1 MKKFFKIIF
10 TLVLLISSF
19 GCNKEEVSSSE
30 EINLVKLEELSEYS
44 WISELNV
51 EDIEYIEFKDV
62 KWVYEI
68 YVSYNQTDFEK
79 IIDLLDCYVEVAEDD
94 PRFEG
99 GSGPEVQDYI
109 IHYKDGTS
117 NKFEFYEGY
126 LCISGT
132 SGDKFYST
140 SKKIKMDK
148 FNFDF
153 LYCELKNYGNLSI
166 YENGEY
172 VGIYE
177 GIYGKKCLPYEGVIE
192 GEVIRTLEDY
202 PVKIKIYENN
212 IFTITNGY
220 RLVFD
225 VPYQLYNCEF

>member
-30 EINLVKLEELSEYS
+30 EKNLVKLEELSEYS
-44 WISELNV
+44 WISELDI
-51 EDIEYIEFKDV
+51 EDIEYIELKDV

-79 IIDLLDCYVEVAEDD
+79 IIDFLDCYVEVPKND

-99 GSGPEVQDYI
+99 YGADEKNYI

-117 NKFEFYEGY
+117 NKIDFYEGH
-126 LCISGT
+126 LSISGT
-132 SGDKFYST
+132 AGWEIYST

-177 GIYGKKCLPYEGVIE
+177 GINGKKCLPYEGVIE
-192 GEVIRTLEDY
+192 GEVIRTLEYY
-202 PVKIKIYENN
+202 PDIIKIYENN
-212 IFTITNGY
+212 IFTFTHSEGW
-220 RLVFD
+220 VFEA
-225 VPYQLYNCEF
+225 PYQLYNCEF